1 MAKRKEQ
8 PKQDLNA
15 DEVNKLL
22 QRIDL
27 DKPGAKEA
35 LDALRANPSATI
47 EEYQQLVEDYPIEFA
62 PRFKPVP
69 QQKFSQG
76 LEVL

>member
-35 LDALRANPSATI
+35 LDALRERWMMLQRLCWTSVA
-47 EEYQQLVEDYPIEFA
+47 EQLRLLPCMPDFPGFRLTTV
-62 PRFKPVP
+62 
-69 QQKFSQG
+69 
-76 LEVL
+76 